1 MAMNEMKRAKNPRKA
16 ILIISDGGDNSS
28 RYTESEVKNAVR
40 EADVQIYAI
49 GIFEPYAGAGGT
61 LEERMGPGLLN
72 ELTEQ
77 TGGRH
82 FAIQNLGELPD
93 VAEKIG
99 LELRNEYVLG
109 YRPKNDARDGKYRK
123 VEVKLVKV
131 DKLPKLKSRA
141 RSGYYAPAQ

>member
-1 MAMNEMKRAKNPRKA
+1 MAEEV
-16 ILIISDGGDNSS
+16 IGGYRLLKHMVTGQTSQVW
-28 RYTESEVKNAVR
+28 EVVEVAS
-40 EADVQIYAI
+40 
-49 GIFEPYAGAGGT
+49 
-61 LEERMGPGLLN
+61 
-72 ELTEQ
+72 
-77 TGGRH
+77 GRH